1 MVCNEIPT
9 VCRVTR
15 REESTV
21 THVTELPNDRTTE
34 VNGTKLL
41 LLTSGAT
48 FMAFLDTTVVNI
60 AFPALHSS
68 YPAISLAS
76 LSWVVSGFAIAFA
89 ALLAPAGRLADVLGR
104 RQVFLV
110 SVAVFTAASLACAV
124 APNFGVLLGARVVQ
138 GIGAAGM
145 IPAALGLLLAEMP
158 PARLLSAIGIW
169 GASGSMAAAAGPSLG
184 GLLIAASSWR
194 AVFLL
199 NLPIGALILL
209 GGWRAVPAR
218 PGAGPWQ
225 GRPGGLP
232 DGVGTAAATFG
243 IAGVVLGLTKGGDWG
258 WGAPSTVAAMVIGLA
273 LVIVAVARSRRHP
286 VPAIPVSLWSSRT
299 FAVANLTS
307 LLAGAAL
314 YAWLLAGPL
323 YLTTFWG
330 YSVLRAG
337 LAVTPGALTSA
348 IAAIMVGKRVKLE
361 LQPAVVAGALVAFA
375 AVGIWIWAGLGLQPA
390 FLAVWLPAGLI
401 GGAAFGAALTG
412 LSTAAAISVP
422 PAHFAGG
429 MALNTAARQIGGA
442 LGVAAMAAIATAETG
457 TYALRD
463 VFLFAGLSS
472 FAAGLIGLR
481 LLPRRAKPAGGQP
494 PGAAAPEAEA
504 AAVPQPRTVPEEP
517 LTAKEAGN
525 A

>member
-1 MVCNEIPT
+1 MNIPMVCNEIPT

-15 REESTV
+15 REEPTV
-21 THVTELPNDRTTE
+21 THVTELPKDRTTE

-68 YPAISLAS
+68 YPAVSLAS

-104 RQVFLV
+104 RQVFLA
-110 SVAVFTAASLACAV
+110 SVAVFTAASLACAL
-124 APNFGVLLGARVVQ
+124 APDFGVLLGARVAQ

-158 PARLLSAIGIW
+158 PGRLLSAIGIW

-184 GLLIAASSWR
+184 GLLISATNWR
-194 AVFLL
+194 AVFVL
-199 NLPIGALILL
+199 NLPIGGLILL
-209 GGWRAVPAR
+209 SGWRSVPAR
-218 PGAGPWQ
+218 PGQ
-225 GRPGGLP
+225 SGGLP
-232 DGVGTAAATFG
+232 DGTGTAAAALG

-258 WGAPSTVAAMVIGLA
+258 WGSLPTVAAIAAGLA
-273 LVIVAVARSRRHP
+273 LVIVAVTRSRRHP
-286 VPAIPVSLWSSRT
+286 VPAIPVSLWGSRT
-299 FAVANLTS
+299 FAMANLTS

-330 YSVLRAG
+330 YSVLKAG

-348 IAAIMVGKRVKLE
+348 VAAIVVGKRVTLE
-361 LQPAVVAGALVAFA
+361 RQPAVVAGALVAFA
-375 AVGIWIWAGLGLQPA
+375 AVGVWIWAGLGLQPA
-390 FLAVWLPAGLI
+390 FLEVWLPAGLI

-442 LGVAAMAAIATAETG
+442 LGVAAMAAIATAESG

-472 FAAGLIGLR
+472 FAAGVAGLR
-481 LLPRRAKPAGGQP
+481 LLPRPAKPAGGQP
-494 PGAAAPEAEA
+494 RDAGAPQAEA
-504 AAVPQPRTVPEEP
+504 AAAPQPRTVPAEP
-517 LTAKEAGN
+517 LTAEEAGN